1 MPKGRR
7 NEALDCRVYGLAA
20 LHILNPNL
28 DRLAKDQ
35 ERERLKNHHTSEKA
49 EVTPTNEWMGY
60 EDWNFN

>member
-1 MPKGRR
+1 M
-7 NEALDCRVYGLAA
+7 AA

-35 ERERLKNHHTSEKA
+35 ERERLKKHNTTDNTEAKS
-49 EVTPTNEWMGY
+49 TNEWMGY